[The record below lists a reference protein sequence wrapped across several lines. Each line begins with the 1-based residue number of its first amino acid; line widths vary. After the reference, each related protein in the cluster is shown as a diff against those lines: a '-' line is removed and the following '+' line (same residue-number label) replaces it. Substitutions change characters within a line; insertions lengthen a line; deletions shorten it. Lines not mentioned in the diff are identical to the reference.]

1 VCFGIAIGGT
11 MKLVEKKCAMCGSA
25 IYVYENCAR
34 EEMYCTLHCMER
46 ATFGTVCGG
55 LEQVKTVC

>member
-1 VCFGIAIGGT
+1 
-11 MKLVEKKCAMCGSA
+11 MKLIEKKCSMCGSP
-25 IYVYENCAR
+25 IYVYENYAR

-46 ATFGTVCGG
+46 ATFETVSRG